1 MCLCDPCNSPI
12 WRNRVSLYTA
22 LTVRVLESEFH
33 LNFFFTQPNYAELK
47 FHKGQTNCCYDFCGN
62 QLLGKLVFSLSIK
75 RGLVT
80 VFGCHPAT
88 PRGRDPGWLIF
99 GSEVWDGRRLVAT
112 SGRWGR
118 WCGSDHPPV
127 RLYVGSTQG
136 FCHGS
141 RTYHRDVCRSAVSIE
156 CWCLLLI
163 YTMLRD
169 IKYNQIQID
178 HNIQIYIYT

>member
-1 MCLCDPCNSPI
+1 MLNWSFTRVKQIVVTIFVATNYWANSSFPLAS
-12 WRNRVSLYTA
+12 NEASL
-22 LTVRVLESEFH
+22 LS
-33 LNFFFTQPNYAELK
+33 
-47 FHKGQTNCCYDFCGN
+47 
-62 QLLGKLVFSLSIK
+62 LG
-75 RGLVT
+75 
-80 VFGCHPAT
+80 AT
-88 PRGRDPGWLIF
+88 RQRQEAGDPGWLIF

-178 HNIQIYIYT
+178 HNIQIYIYIHNTYTFTRYAHNTHVEFA